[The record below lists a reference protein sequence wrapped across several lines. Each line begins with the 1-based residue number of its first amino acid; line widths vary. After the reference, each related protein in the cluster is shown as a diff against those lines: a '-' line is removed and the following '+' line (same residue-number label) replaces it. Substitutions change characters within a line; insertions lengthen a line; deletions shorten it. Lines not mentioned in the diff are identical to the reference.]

1 MLFTLEPLKAA
12 EGDCLL
18 LHWGTVDQPRIAVID
33 GGPGRIYEKS
43 LRPRLDEIVANR
55 ELDRLQLDLVM
66 ISHVDNDHVV
76 GIKKLLRR
84 LQAEIESN
92 APQGDRTLS
101 VRRLWHNTFNDV
113 LGDSIDRYFQTLTA
127 SVQAS
132 VGGSPN
138 PQVVDAL
145 AGAFRERQGEPEDD
159 AAADA
164 WDVAQVLAGHGE
176 GRDVRLAHE
185 FLFQRQQ
192 TAELNSPFR
201 NAQGGP
207 TLITAEMTPTPV
219 KVSGLE
225 FTVVGPLATEIEAL
239 QREFDDYIQDKGL
252 TAEAVLAAYA
262 DKSVKNL
269 SSIVC
274 LAELGGRSIL
284 FTGDARGD
292 KILAGLE
299 KRKLLSPGGTLEVD
313 VLKVPHHGSDR
324 NVEPAFFSRVVADTY
339 VFSGDGKHGNPERDT
354 LEWLARARGK
364 DAEYRM
370 VLTYPV
376 DEIDR
381 TRKAEALKHGKE
393 WDPEEHS
400 LAAFFEGARDQG
412 YAFTVDA
419 GAPVKI
425 DLGDEAVPW

>member
-1 MLFTLEPLKAA
+1 MLFTLEVLQAA

-18 LHWGTVDQPRIAVID
+18 LHWGTVQEPRIAVID
-33 GGPGRIYEKS
+33 GGPGRIYETS
-43 LRPRLDEIVANR
+43 LRPRLDRIVSNR

-76 GIKKLLRR
+76 GIKKLMRK
-84 LQAEIESN
+84 LQAEIEGN
-92 APQGDRTLS
+92 APQADRTLS

-132 VGGSPN
+132 VGGRPN

-145 AGAFRERQGEPEDD
+145 AGAFQARQGEPAPD

-192 TAELNSPFR
+192 TAALNTPFK
-201 NAQGGP
+201 NAHGDP
-207 TLITAEMTPTPV
+207 TLITAEMTPEPV
-219 KVSGLE
+219 KIAGLE
-225 FTVVGPLATEIEAL
+225 FTIVGPLAAEIQAL
-239 QREFDDYIQDKGL
+239 QKEFDAYIQEKGL

-262 DKSVKNL
+262 DRSVKNL

-274 LAELGGRSIL
+274 LAELGGRCIL

-292 KILAGLE
+292 KIISGLE
-299 KRKLLSPGGTLEVD
+299 QRQLLSPGGTLKVD
-313 VLKVPHHGSDR
+313 VLKAPHHGSDR
-324 NVEPAFFSRVVADTY
+324 NVEPAFFSRIVADTY

-354 LEWLARARGK
+354 LEWLAQARGK
-364 DAEYRM
+364 DAKFRM

-376 DEIDR
+376 EQIDR
-381 TRKAEALKHGKE
+381 TREAEVRKENKE
-393 WDPEEHS
+393 WIPEKHS
-400 LAAFFEGARDQG
+400 LAAFFQRTREEG
-412 YAFTVDA
+412 YSFTVDA

-425 DLGDEAVPW
+425 DLGDETVPW